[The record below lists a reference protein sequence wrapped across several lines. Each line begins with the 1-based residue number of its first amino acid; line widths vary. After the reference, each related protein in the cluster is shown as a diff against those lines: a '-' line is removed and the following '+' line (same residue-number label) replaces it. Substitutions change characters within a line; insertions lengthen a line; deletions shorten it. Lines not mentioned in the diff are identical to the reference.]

1 MTEED
6 CLKEAEK
13 SIESDYKIVFLK
25 DQSQVDIVNKTV
37 IVNFEDKVNKEL
49 KIRRLLISELR
60 NRTAFTG
67 PRDAII

>member
-1 MTEED
+1 MSEED

-25 DQSQVDIVNKTV
+25 DRSQVDIVNMTV
-37 IVNFEDKVNKEL
+37 TVKFEDKENTEL
-49 KIRRLLISELR
+49 DIRRLLISELR
-60 NRTAFTG
+60 KRTAFTG